1 MKLKTEKKD
10 FQSLGAE
17 SKQFSVDTSDTM
29 VIRLLRDK
37 MYKNKIGAVA
47 REIASNSRD
56 ANREA
61 GRGDTPIV
69 IAIQNEQNG
78 LLAENTLSIS
88 FKDNGIGI
96 SPERMDKI
104 FLKYGSST
112 KRDTDEFT
120 GGFGIGAK
128 TPFAYSDNFFIS
140 TIVEENGVR
149 TKYQYQAVITSDGKR
164 EVSRMLSLGE
174 ETTKEQTGTEIIV
187 PIKNSEDREKFE
199 YEVLYATMLW
209 GTKPTLKG
217 FTNLFSIDTDETHKL
232 KKVYE
237 TDNYLIIEDKKDF
250 YGDYRHIALIDGIP
264 YVINSNNLKLK
275 TSRGNSNIVYVHKFN
290 TGEISVSGS
299 REDIEY
305 IEENKI
311 KLEQSVELILEEGRV
326 LIDKFL
332 NDVSSYKEACVH
344 SNAINSAKS
353 FYSYRYNNLEL
364 KNYENGYLDFLGTVA
379 GIIDLDDK
387 DIYIEFEGIKRVQK
401 PEFKTLAFNYYGL
414 KSGRMCKI
422 GNLSYSSID
431 DSKWKMPMFFMDL
444 SKAEPTRNAM
454 LKHKYPNGYIIV
466 NKVKKEEIYWNRS
479 LTETQVETQYKQF
492 EERDNQMLELFDIKF
507 SNYSSVEKLRN
518 VGDKKRNVTDIITVN
533 FRVYKKQNWSKSWE
547 GVTCKY
553 DKVEK
558 TFDNILEV
566 SKNVVEQNNITE
578 LAYFVSDK
586 LSDFNETTNTLWD
599 SVPAMS
605 KQQNSIRQL
614 LLEMGILVIG
624 VSSSKEDY
632 FVDAEIPTMADA
644 FKVVMENKVASQ
656 NLMEVIEYQLIKNA
670 HFNASVYK
678 SLKVDEETKS
688 ALVNLYKKYILTFG
702 KVNNDSGVRRI
713 NNLLEGVNEEFINE
727 LGLKLNAKFKK
738 DFDKV
743 NEFTSENPMVN
754 LIAKI
759 ETTDKYN
766 YSISPKAPSVQTAIL
781 DYVSKFNK

>member
-61 GRGDTPIV
+61 GRGETPI
-69 IAIQNEQNG
+69 AITIKTEKNG

-187 PIKNSEDREKFE
+187 PIKNSEDKEKFE

-209 GTKPTLKG
+209 ETKPILKG
-217 FTNLFSIDTDETHKL
+217 FTNLFSVETDESHKL

-237 TDNYLIIEDKKDF
+237 TDNYLIIEDKQEF
-250 YGDYRHIALIDGIP
+250 YGDYGHIALIDGIP
-264 YVINSNNLKLK
+264 YVINANNLKLK
-275 TSRGNSNIVYVHKFN
+275 SSRRNHEIVYVHKFN

-305 IEENKI
+305 VEENKI
-311 KLEQSVELILEEGRV
+311 KLEQSVEVILEEGRV

-344 SNAINSAKS
+344 SNAIENS
-353 FYSYRYNNLEL
+353 
-364 KNYENGYLDFLGTVA
+364 KNYYSHRYVEVENYDKAYLGFLGTVA
-379 GIIDLDDK
+379 SILELEDK
-387 DIYIEFEGIKRVQK
+387 DIYTEFEGIKRVSR

-422 GNLSYSSID
+422 GTLSYAGID
-431 DSKWKMPMFFMDL
+431 DSKWKLPMFFMDL

-454 LKHKYPNGYIIV
+454 LKHKYPNGYVIV
-466 NKVKKEEIYWNRS
+466 NKVEKTGIYWNRS
-479 LTETQVETQYKQF
+479 LTEKQIETQYKQF

-507 SNYSSVEKLRN
+507 SDYSSVEKLRK

-533 FRVYKKQNWSKSWE
+533 FRVFKKQNWSKSWE

-558 TFDNILEV
+558 TFENILEISRNAV
-566 SKNVVEQNNITE
+566 GVNNITQ

-586 LSDFNETTNTLWD
+586 LSDFNETSNTPWD

-624 VSSSKEDY
+624 VSSSKENY
-632 FVDAEIPTMADA
+632 FADAKIPTMADA
-644 FKVVMENKVASQ
+644 FKTVMEDKVASQ
-656 NLMEVIEYQLIKNA
+656 TLMEVIEYQLIKNA

-688 ALVNLYKKYILTFG
+688 ALVNLYKKYTLTFG
-702 KVNNDSGVRRI
+702 KVNENSAVKRI
-713 NNLLEGVNEEFINE
+713 NNLLDGVNQEFIND
-727 LGLKLNAKFKK
+727 LGLKLNTKFKK

-743 NEFTSENPMVN
+743 NEFTLENPMVS

-759 ETTDKYN
+759 ETSDKYN
-766 YSISPKAPSVQTAIL
+766 YSITPKAPSVKTAIL
-781 DYVSKFNK
+781 DYISKFNK